1 MTDLSGP
8 GVRVLLIATAHHGG
22 PLLTSVPSVATSFRD
37 LKNVL
42 IERCG
47 VRDENLRP
55 LLDPADAQTMARAVT
70 EEAQRADSVLLV
82 WFIGH
87 GLLGPEGELYLAAGN
102 TDRLTPGMA
111 EHQALSFSSL
121 RQALGASR
129 ASSVVVVLDCCFS
142 GRASLGGEPSTRS
155 FAMAPAH
162 GMYLMGS
169 AEQLALAPPDMKH
182 TAFTGA
188 VIELLT
194 EGEPR
199 GLPQLTLDA
208 VFDGVFRLMSD
219 RQRPLPRRQAGDRS
233 GQLVIAPN
241 PAVAAQHEPPDE
253 TEPAQRRC
261 PYPGLDAF
269 RVDDADVFFGR
280 DRMTERLLDR
290 LETVAETDEP
300 GPLVLVGPSGS
311 GKSSLLNAGLAAALR
326 ERGLLGSTS
335 WLTLR
340 LTPGR
345 SPLQR
350 LATQLGAVP
359 ETVDV
364 LREDPGRAAE
374 LGERLTADRPE
385 QRLIVLVDQ
394 LEEVFTLCTAAE
406 RTAFLRALTALTRP
420 SDEGRPGT
428 LVVLALRAD
437 FYGQAAAHPELLT
450 ALRDTQLL
458 VEPMTTGEL
467 RAAIEGPAAAAGL
480 ALDGGFA
487 DVILHEFGTTGDG
500 QPAAGAL
507 PLLSHVLWATWTRR
521 TGSRLT
527 VAQYRATGGIEEAIK
542 TTAEETYEAL
552 DPAGR
557 EAARLMLPRLVRV
570 GEGSTDTAGLAD
582 RAELLHGLPDT
593 AQPVDRSELL
603 YGLPDTGAAQEAI
616 DRFTRARLL
625 TLDHATV
632 RISHE
637 ALLRTWP
644 RLREWVDADRDW
656 LRARQ
661 QLAADAVAWERA
673 GRDSSLLYRG
683 NRLAAVRERAASA
696 PASAVEPDSVLAEF
710 LDTSWRRERRGV
722 RRLRTT
728 VAILTTLVLLAGT
741 GLFGSYV
748 FQRRAERA
756 SDRDL
761 ARYLSAEAEGL
772 RSQQPGLAKQLSLL
786 SYRIDHEAGRGALL
800 NSRTTPGVINAEE
813 PAYDLAYSGD
823 GRILAISVGD
833 AIELRFPDGSTRV
846 GTGVIG
852 PVTVSRDG
860 RTLAAIIYDKHR
872 SKTAWVRIWDLSDP
886 RHPRQTAAP
895 RLDHAV
901 HALALSPDGRTL
913 YGGQT
918 TGEIHVWDIADRTAP
933 RPLPTLRA
941 HSTRVDSLAVS
952 PRRDLL
958 ASMSLDGRI
967 QLWNTTDPQ
976 HPEPVTVLQGEK
988 YDRTRLANAWPLH
1001 RVAFDPAGRILAAP
1015 VTKKTH
1021 TDLALWRLDVP
1032 AKPQRM
1038 RPKSGPT
1045 DDSSVFCSATGMTSV
1060 AFSPIREYAVGTCDG
1075 TWHTWIYARTVVPGA
1090 ILSGATGGS
1099 VDDDEA
1105 GTVLFD
1111 PGTPR
1116 RLLQA
1121 TQRGVHVSYLD
1132 NSARLGAQS
1141 FLPSTPGTGGQFDYR
1156 KVGNR
1161 SLIAL
1166 QGVGVNYLWD
1176 VTELPDSAVLRGT
1189 TLSPDMFTGADIALS
1204 PDGRLLADVEVFEG
1218 KKADK
1223 KGKKQQ
1229 YVGVRLRDTAVP
1241 PRGAPLSTIEEDL
1254 VNGVQALAFSPTA
1267 PILAVSDMNG
1277 WRDMNRKA
1285 PVVRIYDIA
1294 NPRRPRQIARIE
1306 ATTTELDFSPDGET
1320 LILTD
1325 SPFTDPE
1332 APQPA
1337 AEDELEGWDL
1347 TDPTRPRQRWA
1358 RPVPDGTDSPNVVF
1372 RPDGKLLATYDGGGT
1387 LKLWRFEG
1395 NRLTDE
1401 LSRLHV
1407 SRYAGP
1413 LAFSP
1418 DGTHLALL
1426 GQNPVDEFDRRPEIW
1441 DVTDPKAPERQYY
1454 LPPAD
1459 SGDVYALRFSPD
1471 GEFLAL
1477 VRASAGIEL
1486 WATRPERDIDDLC
1499 ASAGDPITPQQ
1510 WKQYLPDRPYQP
1522 PCQ

>member
-8 GVRVLLIATAHHGG
+8 GVRVLLIATAHHEG
-22 PLLTSVPSVATSFRD
+22 PLLSSVPSVATSFQD
-37 LKNVL
+37 LRKVL

-70 EEAQRADSVLLV
+70 EEAQQADSVLLV

-87 GLLGPEGELYLAAGN
+87 GLLGPEGELYLAAGS

-142 GRASLGGEPSTRS
+142 GRASLSSGSSAHS
-155 FAMAPAH
+155 FAMAPVH

-169 AEQLALAPPDMKH
+169 AEQLALAPPDTKH
-182 TAFTGA
+182 TTFTGA

-208 VFDGVFRLMSD
+208 VFDGVFRVMSD
-219 RQRPLPRRQAGDRS
+219 RQGPLPRRQAGDRS

-241 PAVAAQHEPPDE
+241 PAVAAQPEPPDE
-253 TEPAQRRC
+253 TEPAQGRC

-269 RVDDADVFFGR
+269 GVDDADVFFGR
-280 DRMTERLLDR
+280 DRMTERLLDS
-290 LETVAETDEP
+290 LETVAGADEP

-311 GKSSLLNAGLAAALR
+311 GKSSLLNAGLTARLR

-335 WLTLR
+335 WLPLR

-350 LATQLGAVP
+350 LATRLGAAA
-359 ETVDV
+359 ETVDL

-374 LGERLTADRPE
+374 LGERLAADRPE

-458 VEPMTTGEL
+458 VEPMTTDEL

-480 ALDGGFA
+480 GLDGGLA
-487 DVILHEFGTTGDG
+487 DVILHEFGATTDG

-552 DPAGR
+552 DSAGR
-557 EAARLMLPRLVRV
+557 EAVRLMLPRLVRV
-570 GEGSTDTAGLAD
+570 GEGSADTADPVD
-582 RAELLHGLPDT
+582 RSELLHGLPDT

-603 YGLPDTGAAQEAI
+603 YGLPDTSAAQEAI

-625 TLDHATV
+625 TLDRATV

-644 RLREWVDADRDW
+644 RLREWIDADRDW

-661 QLAADAVAWERA
+661 QLAADAAAWERA

-683 NRLAAVRERAASA
+683 NRLAAVRERAASS

-710 LDTSWRRERRGV
+710 LDSSKRRERRSV
-722 RRLRTT
+722 RRLWTT
-728 VAILTTLVLLAGT
+728 VAILTALVLLAGT

-748 FQRRAERA
+748 FQRQAERA

-833 AIELRFPDGSTRV
+833 AIELRFPGGSTRV
-846 GTGVIG
+846 AAGVIG
-852 PVTVSRDG
+852 PATVSRDG
-860 RTLAAIIYDKHR
+860 RTLTAVTYDEHR
-872 SKTAWVRIWDLSDP
+872 PKTAWVRVWDLSNP

-895 RLDHAV
+895 QLDHAV

-913 YGGQT
+913 YGGLT
-918 TGEIHVWDIADRTAP
+918 TGEIRVWDIGDRTAP

-967 QLWNTTDPQ
+967 QLWNTADPRR
-976 HPEPVTVLQGEK
+976 PKPVTVLQGEK
-988 YDRTRLANAWPLH
+988 YERTTLANPRPLH
-1001 RVAFDPAGRILAAP
+1001 RVAFNPAGRILAAP
-1015 VTKKTH
+1015 VTKKTR

-1032 AKPQRM
+1032 AEPQRM
-1038 RPKSGPT
+1038 GPKGGPA
-1045 DDSSVFCSATGMTSV
+1045 DDSAVLCSEGMTSV
-1060 AFSPIREYAVGTCDG
+1060 AFSPIREYAVGACG
-1075 TWHTWIYARTVVPGA
+1075 STWHTWIYARSVVPGA
-1090 ILSGATGGS
+1090 ILPGATGGG
-1099 VDDDEA
+1099 DGYGDA
-1105 GTVLFD
+1105 GMVMFD
-1111 PGTPR
+1111 PGMPR

-1121 TQRGVHVSYLD
+1121 TERGVHVSYLD
-1132 NSARLGAQS
+1132 NSAQLGAQS
-1141 FLPSTPGTGGQFDYR
+1141 FLPSTPGTGAQFDYR
-1156 KVGNR
+1156 KVGEK

-1176 VTELPDSAVLRGT
+1176 VTELPDSAVLRAT
-1189 TLSPDMFTGADIALS
+1189 TRSPSMFTGSDIALS
-1204 PDGRLLADVEVFEG
+1204 PDGRLLADVEVFQGE
-1218 KKADK
+1218 KADK
-1223 KGKKQQ
+1223 NGKKPE
-1229 YVGVRLRDTAVP
+1229 YVGVRLRDTAAP
-1241 PRGAPLSTIEEDL
+1241 PRSAPLSTIEDL
-1254 VNGVQALAFSPTA
+1254 DNGVQAIAFSPTA
-1267 PILAVSDMNG
+1267 PVLAVSDMNG
-1277 WRDMNRKA
+1277 WRDANHKA
-1285 PVVRIYDIA
+1285 PAVRIYDIA

-1306 ATTTELDFSPDGET
+1306 ATTTHLDFSPDGET
-1320 LILTD
+1320 LLLTD
-1325 SPFTDPE
+1325 SPFADPD

-1337 AEDELEGWDL
+1337 ADDELEGWDL
-1347 TDPTRPRQRWA
+1347 TDPAYPEQRWA
-1358 RPVPDGTDSPNVVF
+1358 RPVPGGTGSLNVAF
-1372 RPDGKLLATYDGGGT
+1372 RPDGKLLAMSDGAGT
-1387 LKLWRFEG
+1387 LRLWRFEG
-1395 NRLTDE
+1395 NRLTNE
-1401 LSRLHV
+1401 LSRLRVGRYV
-1407 SRYAGP
+1407 SP
-1413 LAFSP
+1413 VAFSP

-1426 GQNPVDEFDRRPEIW
+1426 GQNPLDEFDRRPEIW

-1454 LPPAD
+1454 LPPSN

-1486 WATRPERDIDDLC
+1486 WDTHPERDIDDLC
-1499 ASAGDPITPQQ
+1499 ASAGDPINAQQ

-1522 PCQ
+1522 PCR